1 MYTMIIYIIYSMS
14 RDIKLKKPLV
24 FEWDKGNKEKNVN
37 KHKVQNSESEEVF
50 FNNPILLE
58 DIFHSQIENRYIAYG
73 VTDKK
78 RQLVI
83 TFTLRGNN
91 FEKIRIISARYQ
103 DKKEREFYQ
112 KLKEGV
118 KKKK

>member
-1 MYTMIIYIIYSMS
+1 MS
-14 RDIKLKKPLV
+14 KDIKLKKPLV
-24 FEWDKGNKEKNVN
+24 FEWDKGNKDKNVQ
-37 KHKVQNSESEEVF
+37 KHRVQNSESEEVF

-58 DIFHSQIENRYIAYG
+58 DILHSQNENRYIAYG

-78 RQLVI
+78 RELVI

-91 FEKIRIISARYQ
+91 LEMIRVISARKQ
-103 DKKEREFYQ
+103 DKKERDFYQ